1 MNIDFVENGNMNKEE
16 IVEYLFGRGRIVID
30 EDFVVNDFH
39 VNRKYGLSK
48 FGRVGGYVENEDL
61 SLLGENGLK
70 YKEFYILKKDEMDS
84 SEVVSKVEKVKVVSK
99 VKKVKE
105 VEKREGLE
113 LISFDSFELV
123 KVIVEGVC
131 GLKKCCMIVRKDNEL
146 YVLKEMGKSFNNG
159 RDYMFVDDV
168 KKEFDILDLKM
179 RMIRSD
185 KCLKLRDKSIRSWK
199 ENWELE
205 EKEGVYSMMK
215 YYENIGDLGKY
226 KDLLK
231 SEEKMYSMM
240 KIRLFDGLFRSS
252 DNILRNIL
260 VLNDGRLLSIDEN
273 DIFGKRM
280 EVFGKSDWCV
290 KSKWC
295 RENYGK
301 IIDELGEDK
310 EEKKGR
316 IVEKLREYGFDKKV
330 DEFVNRWDN
339 YKEIV
344 GKEF

>member
-1 MNIDFVENGNMNKEE
+1 MNKEE

-84 SEVVSKVEKVKVVSK
+84 LKNVEKVKI
-99 VKKVKE
+99 
-105 VEKREGLE
+105 VEKREEFEELE
-113 LISFDSFELV
+113 LVSFDSFELV

-159 RDYMFVDDV
+159 KDYMFVDDV

-179 RMIRSD
+179 RLIKSD
-185 KCLKLRDKSIRSWK
+185 KCLKLKDKSIRSWK
-199 ENWELE
+199 DNWELE
-205 EKEGVYSMMK
+205 KKEGVYSMMK

-226 KDLLK
+226 KDMLK
-231 SEEKMYSMM
+231 SEEKMYSML

-280 EVFGKSDWCV
+280 EVFGKSDWCLN
-290 KSKWC
+290 SKWC
-295 RENYGK
+295 RENYGR
-301 IIDELGEDK
+301 IINELWGIDK
-310 EEKKGR
+310 EEKKER
-316 IVEKLREYGFDKKV
+316 IIGKLREYGFEEKV
-330 DEFVNRWDN
+330 SEFVDRWDN
-339 YKEIV
+339 YKVII
-344 GKEF
+344 GNEF